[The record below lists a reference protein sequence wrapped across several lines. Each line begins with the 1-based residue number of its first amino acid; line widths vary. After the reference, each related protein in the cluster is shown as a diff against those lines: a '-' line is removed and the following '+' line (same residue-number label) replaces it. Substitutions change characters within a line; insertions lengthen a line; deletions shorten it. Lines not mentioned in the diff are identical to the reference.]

1 MTDVGSKSNHAG
13 SRIKTNM
20 QGSIVQI
27 NGEMYRYTRRMM
39 PASQNSLPLF
49 EGSLRRRRWMKWN

>member
-1 MTDVGSKSNHAG
+1 MSDQSQIMLAAVL
-13 SRIKTNM
+13 KTNM
-20 QGSIVQI
+20 QGSIAQI
-27 NGEMYRYTRRMM
+27 NGEMYRYTRRMI